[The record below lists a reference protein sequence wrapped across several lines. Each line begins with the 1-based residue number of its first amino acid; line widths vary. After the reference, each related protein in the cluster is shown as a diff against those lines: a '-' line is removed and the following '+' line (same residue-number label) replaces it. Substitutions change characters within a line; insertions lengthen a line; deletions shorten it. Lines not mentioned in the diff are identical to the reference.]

1 MLPRVIL
8 HNAVSLDGRI
18 DDFAVDLAQF
28 YELTTRWKE
37 DASLAGADTILKAA
51 KSAPAED
58 ESASAFWPSPDGS
71 GPGSEDPRPL
81 LVIPDSRGRVRCW
94 HFLKTWPYWRGF
106 VALCS
111 KKTPQDYLDY
121 LEKRNIS
128 CIVTGEDRVDL
139 SAALEELNHRFGVKV
154 VRADSG
160 GKLNGALLRAG
171 LADEVSLL
179 IYPSLVGG
187 ETERSMFH
195 APNLASSE
203 GTVSLKLKNIET
215 LKDGAVWLL
224 YDISKELQVSPIQN
238 G

>member
-18 DDFAVDLAQF
+18 DGFAVDLAQF
-28 YELTTRWKE
+28 YELASRWKE

-51 KSAPAED
+51 ESAPAED
-58 ESASAFWPSPDGS
+58 ESASASAYWPEQE
-71 GPGSEDPRPL
+71 GPNSNDPRLL

-111 KKTPQDYLDY
+111 KKTPQEYLAY
-121 LEKRNIS
+121 LKERHVD
-128 CIVTGEDRVDL
+128 CIIAGEDRVDL
-139 SAALEELNHRFGVKV
+139 KAALEELNRRFGVKV

-171 LADEVSLL
+171 LVDEVSLL

-195 APNLASSE
+195 APNLTSID
-203 GTVSLKLKNIET
+203 GTVSLKLKHVET
-215 LKDGAVWLL
+215 LKGDAVWLR
-224 YDISKELQVSPIQN
+224 YDVFKES
-238 G
+238 

>member
-18 DDFAVDLAQF
+18 DGFNIDLAQF
-28 YELTTRWKE
+28 YELASAWRE

-58 ESASAFWPSPDGS
+58 ESAFWPSPESGGS
-71 GPGSEDPRPL
+71 VDPRPL

-111 KKTPQDYLDY
+111 RKTPQEYLNY
-121 LEKRNIS
+121 LMERHIG
-128 CIVTGEDRVDL
+128 CIIAGEDRVDL
-139 SAALEELNHRFGVKV
+139 REALEELNKRFGVKV
-154 VRADSG
+154 ARADSG

-171 LADEVSLL
+171 LVDEVSLL

-187 ETERSMFH
+187 QTERSMFN
-195 APNLASSE
+195 APDLASPE
-203 GTVSLKLKNIET
+203 GTISLKLTHVET
-215 LKDGAVWLL
+215 LKGDAVWLR
-224 YDISKELQVSPIQN
+224 YDISKKSLTQN

>member
-1 MLPRVIL
+1 M

-18 DDFAVDLAQF
+18 DGFAVDLAQF
-28 YELTTRWKE
+28 YELASRWKE
-37 DASLAGADTILKAA
+37 DASLAGADTILKAVE
-51 KSAPAED
+51 SAPAED
-58 ESASAFWPSPDGS
+58 ESAFWPSPEGS

-111 KKTPQDYLDY
+111 RKTPQEYLDY
-121 LEKRNIS
+121 LEKRHIG
-128 CIVTGEDRVDL
+128 CIIAGEDRVDL
-139 SAALEELNHRFGVKV
+139 RAALEELNRRFGVKV

-195 APNLASSE
+195 APNLTSVD
-203 GTVSLKLKNIET
+203 GTVYLKLKDVET
-215 LKDGAVWLL
+215 LKGDAVWLR
-224 YDISKELQVSPIQN
+224 YDVSKEP
-238 G
+238 